1 MYHYNLKI
9 KYIYISFM
17 YRAIKD
23 ASAKR
28 EEILDPL
35 FAKKLLFKIILSA
48 LKRKNIPK
56 KNLIFLKSKF

>member
-1 MYHYNLKI
+1 
-9 KYIYISFM
+9 M

-48 LKRKNIPK
+48 MKRKNIPK